1 MSKKEKNYASE
12 EFKEKVVAIFII
24 IIFLLGFN
32 LISYGLLNVLMPL
45 KYLIGLLISFNFG
58 VFMTYFLDKKE
69 KITKVLFVFQYCY
82 YFVFILFVI
91 FLYLRA

>member
-12 EFKEKVVAIFII
+12 EFKRKVVTVFSSTIFF
-24 IIFLLGFN
+24 IFFN
-32 LISYGLLNVLMPL
+32 LVSYGLLNGLMPL
-45 KYLIGLLISFNFG
+45 KYLIWLLISVNFG
-58 VFMTYFLDKKE
+58 VLMTFFLDKKE
-69 KITKVLFVFQYCY
+69 KISKALFIFQYCY

>member
-1 MSKKEKNYASE
+1 MPKKEKNYASE
-12 EFKEKVVAIFII
+12 EFKEKVVKIFYST
-24 IIFLLGFN
+24 IFLIGFN
-32 LISYGLLNVLMPL
+32 LVSYGFLNGLIPL

-58 VFMTYFLDKKE
+58 ALMTYFLDKKE
-69 KITKVLFVFQYCY
+69 KISKALFIFQYCY